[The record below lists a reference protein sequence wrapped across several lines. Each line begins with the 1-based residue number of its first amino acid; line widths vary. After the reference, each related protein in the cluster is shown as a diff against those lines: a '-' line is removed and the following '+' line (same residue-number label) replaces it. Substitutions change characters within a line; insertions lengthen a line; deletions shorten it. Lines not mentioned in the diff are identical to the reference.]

1 VITPRMVVGC
11 MDHGI
16 ATGTQST
23 TLLTDTNK
31 TGTFVA
37 SVPSGSTT
45 MTVST
50 ASATSLLM
58 PGVMAITGTSI
69 PAGTVIAQQLTGT
82 LGGIGT
88 YQLSNAATALIS
100 GATLN
105 HNWVVNI
112 FTGRKCKLVG
122 GTGQSQEFNIN
133 SNTANTLVMTAI
145 TTAPATLITSYS
157 ILEAPLRGVAATLS
171 WIPGLSSPTGQ
182 TLAQGN
188 AGKFMVIARGGA
200 ALGFDKLDIS
210 TDHWQLMPITPQ
222 LEVLGSGSMYAY
234 DGNDRLYFTKDVTNR
249 CYYIDINANTVHGA
263 GLFPYSVGT
272 AIIGNRMEIFTT
284 SDGLKF
290 LWLNRQSNLECFR
303 QLLFY

>member
-1 VITPRMVVGC
+1 MALRLG
-11 MDHGI
+11 
-16 ATGTQST
+16 T
-23 TLLTDTNK
+23 TL
-31 TGTFVA
+31 F
-37 SVPSGSTT
+37 
-45 MTVST
+45 
-50 ASATSLLM
+50 
-58 PGVMAITGTSI
+58 
-69 PAGTVIAQQLTGT
+69 
-82 LGGIGT
+82 
-88 YQLSNAATALIS
+88 
-100 GATLN
+100 
-105 HNWVVNI
+105 
-112 FTGRKCKLVG
+112 
-122 GTGQSQEFNIN
+122 
-133 SNTANTLVMTAI
+133 
-145 TTAPATLITSYS
+145 
-157 ILEAPLRGVAATLS
+157 
-171 WIPGLSSPTGQ
+171 TGQ